1 MSKSTLD
8 DQKGEASG
16 VMIKRNSTPD
26 DQEGEAGGALLLKKA
41 KWLGQEWPP
50 RRMLG
55 RSEFERI
62 ESKAKEGV
70 GQSQICSGLHLDLTV
85 GQERKNILYFY
96 SGYNKTSEPLL

>member
-1 MSKSTLD
+1 M
-8 DQKGEASG
+8 
-16 VMIKRNSTPD
+16 MIKRNSTPD

-70 GQSQICSGLHLDLTV
+70 GQSLICSGHDRNLTV
-85 GQERKNILYFY
+85 G
-96 SGYNKTSEPLL
+96 